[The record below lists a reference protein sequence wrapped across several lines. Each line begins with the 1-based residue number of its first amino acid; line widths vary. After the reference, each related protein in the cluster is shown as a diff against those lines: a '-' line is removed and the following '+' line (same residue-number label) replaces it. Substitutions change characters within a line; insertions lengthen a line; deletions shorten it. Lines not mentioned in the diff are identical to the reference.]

1 MKTEIIRARTAVDMA
16 AVRQIRS
23 QVFILEQ
30 QVPPELEWDELEE
43 RAVHV
48 LCRRDGAPAA
58 AGRLVVTDG
67 RAKIGRVAVLK
78 RYRGQ
83 GLGAAVCRKLIEIAH
98 DEGAREIYLNAQLH
112 ARGFYEK
119 LGFTAR
125 GEIFEEAGIDHM
137 RMVYDEPCG

>member
-1 MKTEIIRARTAVDMA
+1 MKREIIRARSAVDMA

-30 QVPPELEWDELEE
+30 QVPPELEWDEHEDH
-43 RAVHV
+43 AVHV

-58 AGRLVVTDG
+58 VGRLVITDG

-83 GLGAAVCRKLIEIAH
+83 GLGAAVCEKLIEIAR
-98 DEGAREIYLNAQLH
+98 DEGAKEIYLNAQLH

-125 GEIFEEAGIDHM
+125 GEIFEEAGIDHV
-137 RMVYDEPCG
+137 RMVYDGFRG